1 MRSPQS
7 GFTLVELI
15 LVLVIIGILAAVA
28 GPRFFDRQ
36 GFDERLFF
44 EEVLAAVRY
53 GQKAALASG
62 CPVRVRVDA
71 SGYGL
76 SYATACD
83 SLAAGSPGLAAG
95 SPVANPTG
103 GDYQGGNG
111 EGVAVVGF
119 LDLAFNSLG
128 CVSITSVCPED
139 DSVSSVS
146 VGGFALRVHAAT
158 GFIEAMP

>member
-1 MRSPQS
+1 MRSSQS

-83 SLAAGSPGLAAG
+83 SLAAGSP
-95 SPVANPTG
+95 VANPTG

>member
-1 MRSPQS
+1 MRSSQS

-15 LVLVIIGILAAVA
+15 LVMVIIGILAAVA

-53 GQKAALASG
+53 GQKSALASG
-62 CPVRVRVDA
+62 CPVRVRADA

-76 SYATACD
+76 SHATAC
-83 SLAAGSPGLAAG
+83 AGLAAG